1 MPASVFAAAKNI
13 SSVTRVASLV
23 ITPSPTPGKTYE
35 LLLCP
40 GTKVFPLYV
49 TGSNGL
55 PLAYTARPSDHVYA
69 STAVHSDFEV
79 GFERAKMIGRWFMRA
94 IASTIGL
101 VNIPGVPETPM
112 MAVGV
117 MASTACRK
125 SPMNAWS
132 CAKGRWWGARSVRLL
147 TMSPLMS
154 TYQHLRFASV

>member
-23 ITPSPTPGKTYE
+23 ITPSPTPGKMYE

-55 PLAYTARPSDHVYA
+55 PLANTARPSDHVYA
-69 STAVHSDFEV
+69 SSAVHSDFEV

-94 IASTIGL
+94 IASTTG
-101 VNIPGVPETPM
+101 
-112 MAVGV
+112 
-117 MASTACRK
+117 
-125 SPMNAWS
+125 
-132 CAKGRWWGARSVRLL
+132 LL
-147 TMSPLMS
+147 TVSY
-154 TYQHLRFASV
+154 THLTLPTNRE